1 MDYQAN
7 SENRSSTMSIEI
19 SRETEARL
27 TDEARRQ
34 GISVDA
40 LLELFMNERGATA
53 PAGTRSTPEL
63 PVLHLGAMG
72 ALHRRDIYNDV
83 R

>member
-1 MDYQAN
+1 
-7 SENRSSTMSIEI
+7 MSIEI
-19 SRETEARL
+19 SVETEARL
-27 TDEARRQ
+27 TDEAQRQ

-40 LLELFMNERGATA
+40 LLDMLMSDRRAIA
-53 PAGTRSTPEL
+53 PVTGTSSTPKL

-72 ALHRRDIYNDV
+72 ALHRREIYDDA